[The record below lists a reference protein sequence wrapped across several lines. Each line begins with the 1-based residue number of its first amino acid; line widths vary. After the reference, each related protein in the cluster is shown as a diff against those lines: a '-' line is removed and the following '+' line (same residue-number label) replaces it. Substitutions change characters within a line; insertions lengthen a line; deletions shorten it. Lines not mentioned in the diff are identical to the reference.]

1 MSEMI
6 VYEAAG
12 AVARTSGE
20 NYKVT
25 APFTGN
31 QVTLERDVDFGVIPG
46 TKQPSLM
53 KSGAQKIANA
63 FGLLQHFTVES
74 AIESFDAIKTNDGG
88 IPLFFYRVRCDLVKI
103 AQDGTEYVFTSGH
116 GSANTMERRN
126 GRSSAWDSANSTL
139 KMAEKR
145 ALVAA
150 ALSISGLSTMFTQDM
165 ENENFMNQATEV
177 LQSNPNEPISA
188 NQLKRLFAIAGNR
201 GYSTAQAKKILAEH
215 GIASAKTIL
224 KKDYDAICEIF
235 NSGDDNE

>member
-12 AVARTSGE
+12 AVARTSGQ

-74 AIESFDAIKTNDGG
+74 AIEDVDK
-88 IPLFFYRVRCDLVKI
+88 PLFFYRVRCDLVKI
-103 AQDGTEYVFTSGH
+103 AQDGTEYIFTSGH
-116 GSANTMERRN
+116 GSSNTSERRN
-126 GRSSAWDSANSTL
+126 GRSSPFDSANATL

-165 ENENFMNQATEV
+165 ENENFMSQANEV

-224 KKDYDAICEIF
+224 KKDYDTICEIF